1 MKKRLFAP
9 LVLTSLGLAL
19 AGCGGES
26 ATVNEDPNKGI
37 PTYSNGCDADSTE
50 KCLGFYVDYPV
61 DGLNFDC
68 STDTRNHYATKLEG
82 GLALG
87 GCLIGDKAKFYIKGS
102 QSERK
107 IVLGD
112 VDLAKVRPLKVR
124 GQPAAIGLIDIA
136 TAMTGKEPTSMTMSD
151 ETFKVMVGLVRVFQ
165 AIGLEQDANQVGDV
179 QPLELTDNIK
189 NNLTTVNA
197 DIGVADFI
205 NGSYVEKLK
214 PWVNIE
220 AVDEASAVATAQR
233 LVQQSLVNIYS
244 TNFLIF
250 SGANVDIQGFT
261 GKSELSTKNES
272 IANMYLVTDRQGY
285 TSGYAMQWVGVPQK
299 VEGSTI
305 ADSLLKFL
313 LLNQVVP
320 QKLNVNGQ
328 QGWINPLTR
337 KITSPLVFKKD
348 QSSTDKLEIF
358 QGALLNNTNVAGTEY
373 MYKRTTGATTAPA
386 DPTIY
391 GKWRQTLNADQL
403 SGGIDIYKT
412 NPANYL
418 DRKVFLTKNTVK
430 AGEKYYFPL
439 YANITFAFDNKE
451 VNPNT
456 QTLGIVID
464 ENGDIRTNLGKNSAL
479 NSDTCAD
486 VDPNT
491 YVDKETGVQQYRI
504 GTTGTAYING
514 NVEKSITLRMILA
527 NPVFGSL
534 DGALAGLN
542 ETLVVR
548 PTSGTSAEEIANAS
562 VSSGGIRLNLQRL
575 INEQNTNNG
584 VNITSWD
591 GDKTITA
598 TWVNLHA
605 FYQSVYNNIEANKD
619 KTTPEQKELAKRLSG
634 TLTVSLPQ
642 CYTIKTK

>member
-26 ATVNEDPNKGI
+26 ATVNEDPYKGI
-37 PTYSNGCDADSTE
+37 PTYANGCDSINTD
-50 KCLGFYVDYPV
+50 KCLGFYVDYPIE
-61 DGLNFDC
+61 GLNFDC
-68 STDTRNHYATKLEG
+68 STDTRNHYITKLEG
-82 GLALG
+82 GAALG

-112 VDLAKVRPLKVR
+112 VDLAKIRPLKIR

-136 TAMTGKEPTSMTMSD
+136 TAMTGKPPTSMTMSD

-244 TNFLIF
+244 TNFLVL
-250 SGANVDIQGFT
+250 STVNVDIQGFT

-272 IANMYLVTDRQGY
+272 IANMYVVTDRQGY
-285 TSGYAMQWVGVPQK
+285 TTGYTIQWVGVPQK
-299 VEGSTI
+299 AEGSNF

-313 LLNQVVP
+313 LFNQVVP

-348 QSSTDKLEIF
+348 QNSTDKLEIF
-358 QGALLNNTNVAGTEY
+358 QGALLNNTTVAGTEY
-373 MYKRTTGATTAPA
+373 MYKRATGATTAPT
-386 DPTIY
+386 DPTVY

-403 SGGIDIYKT
+403 SGGVDIYKT

-430 AGEKYYFPL
+430 TGEKYYFPL

-451 VNPNT
+451 INPNT

-491 YVDKETGVQQYRI
+491 YIDKETGVQQYRI

-548 PTSGTSAEEIANAS
+548 PTSSTSPEEIAKAS

-575 INEQNTNNG
+575 INEQNTTSG

-598 TWVNLHA
+598 TWMNLHA

-619 KTTPEQKELAKRLSG
+619 KATPEQKELAKRLSG

>member
-112 VDLAKVRPLKVR
+112 VDLAKIRPLKVR

-136 TAMTGKEPTSMTMSD
+136 SAMTGKEPTSMTMSD
-151 ETFKVMVGLVRVFQ
+151 DTFKVMVGLVRVFQ
-165 AIGLEQDANQVGDV
+165 ALGLEQDANQVGDV

-189 NNLTTVNA
+189 NNLTTVKA

-205 NGSYVEKLK
+205 NGSYVDKLK
-214 PWVNIE
+214 PWVNME
-220 AVDEASAVATAQR
+220 GVDEASAVAAAQR

-250 SGANVDIQGFT
+250 SSANVDIQGFT
-261 GKSELSTKNES
+261 GKSVLSTKNES

-328 QGWINPLTR
+328 QGWINPLNR

-430 AGEKYYFPL
+430 TGEKYYFPL

-451 VNPNT
+451 INPNT

-486 VDPNT
+486 VDPIT
-491 YVDKETGVQQYRI
+491 YIDKETGVQQYRI

-534 DGALAGLN
+534 DGALVGLN

-548 PTSGTSAEEIANAS
+548 PTSGTSAEEIASAS

-575 INEQNTNNG
+575 INEQNTNIG

-605 FYQSVYNNIEANKD
+605 FYQSVFNNIEANKD
-619 KTTPEQKELAKRLSG
+619 KVTPEQKELAKRLSG

-642 CYTIKTK
+642 CYNIKTK